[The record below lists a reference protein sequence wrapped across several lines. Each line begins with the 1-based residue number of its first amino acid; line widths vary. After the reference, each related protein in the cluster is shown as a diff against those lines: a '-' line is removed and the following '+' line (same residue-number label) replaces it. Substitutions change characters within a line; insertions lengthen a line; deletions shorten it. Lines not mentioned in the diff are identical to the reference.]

1 MNRILSFAV
10 IVMIVGVS
18 GGIAGAFGEMPGKAY
33 VAFYEGGFQ
42 IFDVSDP
49 GNPEEIGDYD
59 TARNQ
64 ALDVIVKDNWAF
76 LADGSGGMQIFD
88 VTDPADVDDPI
99 EFSRPCKARALSL
112 SDDIMYIAAQ
122 ESLQIYDVTDPT
134 DAFWLT
140 TYEVD
145 IVADQD
151 IVVDDGYAYI
161 ACGVHGIKIL
171 DVGVPVE
178 PVEIAVI
185 RPPGMA
191 RGLAVSDGYAYIAA
205 GVAGLQVVNI
215 ADPENPVLVGDGVK
229 TNGAA
234 WGVFIEGKYAYV
246 ADRNFGLYIV
256 DVSSP
261 EAPELIGTFNV
272 DRGKSSSV
280 FVMGGYA
287 FITAHQGDLWIVDVS
302 DPTEPV
308 EVKWLRWPGNARAVF
323 VTE

>member
-1 MNRILSFAV
+1 MNRVLTFVAIVIIL
-10 IVMIVGVS
+10 GVS
-18 GGIAGAFGEMPGKAY
+18 GSIAGALGEMPGKAY
-33 VAFYEGGFQ
+33 MAFFEGGFQ

-49 GNPEEIGDYD
+49 SEPEEIGDYD

-76 LADGSGGMQIFD
+76 VADGSGGMQIFD

-112 SDDIMYIAAQ
+112 DDNIMYIAAQ
-122 ESLQIYDVTDPT
+122 NSLQIYDVTDPT

-151 IVVDDGYAYI
+151 IVVTDGYAYV
-161 ACGVHGIKIL
+161 ACGVHGITIL
-171 DVGVPVE
+171 DVGVPEDPLEV
-178 PVEIAVI
+178 AMI
-185 RPPGMA
+185 RPPGSA
-191 RGLAVSDGYAYIAA
+191 RGLAVSDGYAYIAS
-205 GVAGLQVVNI
+205 GVAGLQVIDI

-229 TNGAA
+229 TEGAA
-234 WGVFIEGKYAYV
+234 WGVFLDGKYVYV

-256 DVSSP
+256 DVSNP
-261 EAPELIGTFNV
+261 EAPELVGSFEV

-287 FITAHQGDLWIVDVS
+287 FIAAHQGDLWVVDVS
-302 DPTEPV
+302 DPTDPV
-308 EVKWLRWPGNARAVF
+308 ETRWFRWPGNARAVF